1 MAVDHINLNYLL
13 NKSKRKIITY
23 IYIEKTN
30 NNYNLDLNQIS
41 YKNEDSSKYFFAR
54 KNKSLIIKLAAYF
67 LERIKYNKKI

>member
-13 NKSKRKIITY
+13 NKSKKKINTY

-30 NNYNLDLNQIS
+30 NNYKLDLNQMS
-41 YKNEDSSKYFFAR
+41 YKNEDSSKYFFDR
-54 KNKSLIIKLAAYF
+54 KNKSSIIKLAEYF